1 MSFPET
7 RLTLIKRLSGGGSE
21 ADWREFLHDYWGPVC
36 GFAMRW
42 GGLAVHD
49 AEDVAAETF
58 QTLIRSDL
66 LARWRK
72 NRAARLRTLLCA
84 VARNI
89 IANQARIDQGRKRIL
104 RELAQK
110 SQDEIPDSIWTA
122 LEPSDEQVDA
132 FYGAW
137 VDDLLA
143 RCVDSLLTELH
154 RTGKGDYFRVLYGRL
169 CEELSMPDI
178 AEMLQ
183 IKTTTA
189 ENHFKAAKKRL
200 AAELERAVRA
210 HVQKYCDEA
219 SVEEEFRAEWAQLS
233 EYLLKHGGIEDAVRS
248 SRHRAGSGDRPMRE
262 SKAFRDTAASLNAQC
277 PAKDRRAENGHS

>member
-110 SQDEIPDSIWTA
+110 SQDEIPDSIWT
-122 LEPSDEQVDA
+122 DA
-132 FYGAW
+132 Q
-137 VDDLLA
+137 DL
-143 RCVDSLLTELH
+143 RILLTHPRRSRACGCGQEDLH
-154 RTGKGDYFRVLYGRL
+154 SRGV
-169 CEELSMPDI
+169 
-178 AEMLQ
+178 
-183 IKTTTA
+183 KTFD
-189 ENHFKAAKKRL
+189 HR
-200 AAELERAVRA
+200 
-210 HVQKYCDEA
+210 QK
-219 SVEEEFRAEWAQLS
+219 
-233 EYLLKHGGIEDAVRS
+233 
-248 SRHRAGSGDRPMRE
+248 
-262 SKAFRDTAASLNAQC
+262 
-277 PAKDRRAENGHS
+277 